1 MGGHGNVHGREGVCT
16 ELMSLIFL
24 CLMGLPLCVP
34 SAAGFPLKLTIFASP
49 YEYFHRSNLVAPPPT
64 GAALPT
70 LPADFGFSLKV
81 SIESST
87 QNSAL
92 PIDPNFFK

>member
-1 MGGHGNVHGREGVCT
+1 M
-16 ELMSLIFL
+16 
-24 CLMGLPLCVP
+24 
-34 SAAGFPLKLTIFASP
+34 KLTIFASP
-49 YEYFHRSNLVAPPPT
+49 YEYFQRSNLVAPAA

-70 LPADFGFSLKV
+70 LPPDLGFSLKV

-92 PIDPNFFK
+92 PIDPNFFR